1 MERESWNPG
10 LPLFPAGSGV
20 FDLEFTTVGF
30 VENALSH
37 FLLSW
42 SGCLEVAAINP
53 VLRLM
58 RLGWH
63 FAGQRRP
70 LIVLYLVLFLL
81 AQIVAL
87 AEPYVIGRLLN
98 CLQAATAPGALPKLK
113 EQVLVYLAIFAATQL
128 GFWLFHGPGRLIE
141 RYAAFH
147 IRADYKMHLFEV
159 LLAHPLQW
167 HRDHHSGDNIDKV
180 NKASTALWRF
190 FDESFDLLYMIFRLC
205 GAVLVLLF
213 FLPWVGVAAL
223 VATSLAAAI
232 IVYFDRR
239 LARVYMEQNLIE
251 NRAAAALFDYLSN
264 VVTVLTLRLEKRL
277 SLSLREKL
285 MAALPVFQRG
295 SWLNEWKWCL
305 TTILITLMIVC
316 CMAGYVWQALVGGAV
331 LMAGT
336 FFTLF
341 EYLRR
346 IGDSFYSFA
355 LTYGTVVQNAADV
368 ESANA
373 ILLEAR
379 SQEALP
385 LPVLGPALPENWR
398 RIVVENLSFNYED
411 DEHREHHLYDVS
423 IVLERGKSVAL
434 VGPSGSGKTTLLSL
448 LRGIYFTEAAVSC
461 DGAPL
466 PYGLKHLAACTTLM
480 PQDPEIF
487 NDSVEDNISFATA
500 GSEVDLKRALVLA
513 RFEPVVERLNQG
525 LKTNVQEKGVNLS
538 GGEKQRLALARGL
551 FFAQDSDIVL
561 ADEPTS
567 SVDAENERL
576 IYQGIIEEC
585 RDKCFVSAVHKL
597 NLLDLFDYV
606 YLFGEGRIVE
616 QGSLSELLI
625 AGGEFSRVYRENYG

>member
-1 MERESWNPG
+1 M
-10 LPLFPAGSGV
+10 
-20 FDLEFTTVGF
+20 
-30 VENALSH
+30 
-37 FLLSW
+37 
-42 SGCLEVAAINP
+42 AAINP
-53 VLRLM
+53 VFRLM

-63 FAGQRRP
+63 FAGPRRP
-70 LIVLYLVLFLL
+70 LIVLYLALFLL
-81 AQIVAL
+81 AQIIAL

-98 CLQAATAPGALPKLK
+98 CLQTATGAAALPQIK
-113 EQVLVYLAIFAATQL
+113 EQVLFYLGVFAATQL

-190 FDESFDLLYMIFRLC
+190 FDESFDLLYMVFRLC

-213 FLPWVGVAAL
+213 FLPWVGAAAL
-223 VATSLAAAI
+223 LATALSAAI

-239 LARVYMEQNLIE
+239 LARVYMEQNMIE

-264 VVTVLTLRLEKRL
+264 VVTVLTLRLEERL
-277 SLSLREKL
+277 SLALREKL
-285 MAALPVFQRG
+285 LAALPVFQRG

-331 LMAGT
+331 LMSGT

-355 LTYGTVVQNAADV
+355 LTYGAVVQNAADV

-379 SQEALP
+379 PEAGLTA
-385 LPVLGPALPENWR
+385 PALSLTLPKNWR
-398 RIVVENLSFNYED
+398 RIVIEKLCFNYED
-411 DEHREHHLYDVS
+411 DEHREHHLYDVR
-423 IVLERGKSVAL
+423 IVLERGKSIAL

-448 LRGIYFTEAAVSC
+448 LRGIYRTEARVSC
-461 DGAPL
+461 DGVELA
-466 PYGLKHLAACTTLM
+466 YGLKHLAACTTLM

-487 NDSVEDNISFATA
+487 NDTVENNIGFATTS
-500 GSEVDLKRALVLA
+500 SESDLKRALVLS

-525 LKTNVQEKGVNLS
+525 LKTNVQERGVNLS

-567 SVDAENERL
+567 SVDADNERL

-585 RDKCFVSAVHKL
+585 RDKCFVSSVHKL
-597 NLLDLFDYV
+597 NLLELFDYI
-606 YLFGEGRIVE
+606 YFFGDGRIVE
-616 QGSLSELLI
+616 QGSLSELLLS
-625 AGGEFSRVYRENYG
+625 GGAFSRIYRENYG